1 MSQTVRIDCQYILSR
16 VRVSVRSSNFCIPE
30 KHSKPRGNLVASACV
45 SLNDPATGHEC
56 QWNRRKG
63 ALTPSCLGATDPS
76 NLNGDDSLCMRASKF
91 TCSRLCA
98 RVCACAFVHACM
110 SVCLRDVFA
119 LYDNNILPRL
129 IMIII
134 KIIILYFIQIRHTD
148 DFSSTGTQLVL
159 YKS

>member
-1 MSQTVRIDCQYILSR
+1 MCLSVCVSKLQVAILAQTSRAMSQTVRIDCQYILSR
-16 VRVSVRSSNFCIPE
+16 VRVAVRSSNFCIPE
-30 KHSKPRGNLVASACV
+30 KHSKPRGNLVARACV

-63 ALTPSCLGATDPS
+63 ALTPSCLGAIEPERRRQCVYACEQVH
-76 NLNGDDSLCMRASKF
+76 LLAPV
-91 TCSRLCA
+91 CA

-134 KIIILYFIQIRHTD
+134 KIIIL
-148 DFSSTGTQLVL
+148 
-159 YKS
+159 